1 MRTHTIT
8 FSRIFSAAHRLWNDE
23 SKCRNIHGHN
33 YGVEVTIN
41 AQGELTPQ
49 GFTVPFDVV
58 KREVDFFD
66 HSLIL
71 DAADPFAERLA
82 SAEFGLWVIL
92 IEGAPSTERLADHL
106 AVAIAGSVGREGL
119 EGWVGVRLK
128 ETEGIEAHGHCPF

>member
-8 FSRIFSAAHRLWNDE
+8 FSRVFSAAHRLWNDE

-33 YGVEVTIN
+33 YGVEITIN

-49 GFTVPFDVV
+49 GFVVPFDVV

-71 DAADPFAERLA
+71 DEADPLA
-82 SAEFGLWVIL
+82 GPIRALALNVIL
-92 IEGAPSTERLADHL
+92 IEGAPSTERLADHI
-106 AVAIAGSVGREGL
+106 ADAIAGSAFRKGL
-119 EGWVGVRLK
+119 QGWVSVRLK
-128 ETEGIEAHGHCPF
+128 ETEGIEAYGSANF